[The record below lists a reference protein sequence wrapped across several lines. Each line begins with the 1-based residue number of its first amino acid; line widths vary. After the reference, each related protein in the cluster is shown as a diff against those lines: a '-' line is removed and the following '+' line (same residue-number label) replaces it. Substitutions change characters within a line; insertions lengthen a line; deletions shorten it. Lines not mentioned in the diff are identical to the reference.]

1 MCSVILQ
8 MNDTRR
14 DWTNFDCNKVK
25 EKNYNV
31 LSLSGIFGFLTFI
44 YYAAVR
50 KHEKYKSKIQTRTYR
65 LLLLIEARLGCMAYR
80 LIANGR
86 ENVYFF
92 VIAGGHG
99 NLSGGYR
106 QFNMLL

>member
-1 MCSVILQ
+1 

-65 LLLLIEARLGCMAYR
+65 LLLLIETRLGCMAYK

-86 ENVYFF
+86 ENVYFYENTLKDIGRKNFSSF
-92 VIAGGHG
+92 VFICKRLKK
-99 NLSGGYR
+99 NY
-106 QFNMLL
+106 